1 MEGKMSA
8 IKTFYLSR
16 VLGSRIYSPELD
28 VIGKL
33 EDIIVDISYERPKIV
48 ALKLKT
54 EKGHEEFDSGPFDLI
69 KRRGK
74 YYLVCKELKPINLSK
89 INHVYLAKQILD
101 RQIVDVNGRKVVRV
115 NDLRFAMIP
124 SGTFLVAV
132 DVGIEGLLRRL
143 GLAKPLKFLLKP
155 FGLSIPSKFMPWDEV
170 EHINLPNL
178 SIKISSPYSKLLTLH
193 PSDIADIIEELDRNS
208 QIDFMNTIDEE
219 KAADVFE
226 ELEQDVQISLLENL
240 PVQKAA
246 DVLEKMPADE
256 AADILDDLD
265 KEKAEE
271 LLNEMEKEASDEV
284 RELMEYPDNTVG
296 SLMTTDFI
304 AFKKE
309 MTVQQTID
317 ELRKLKP
324 ESDSIYYLYVLDNDE
339 KLLGTVSLRDLIVS
353 DPDIKLV
360 DIMNQRVIK
369 MQDYDKIDDLA
380 EIISKYNL
388 LAIPVVDNYSRL
400 LGMILIDDVVFT
412 LLKSRK
418 RKL

>member
-1 MEGKMSA
+1 MST

-16 VLGSRIYSPELD
+16 VLGSRIYSSELD

-54 EKGHEEFDSGPFDLI
+54 DEGNKEFDSGPFDLI
-69 KRRGK
+69 KRKGK
-74 YYLVCKELKPINLSK
+74 YYLVCKELRPINLSK

-132 DVGIEGLLRRL
+132 DVGLEGLLRRL
-143 GLAKPLKFLLKP
+143 GLAKPLKLLIKP
-155 FGLSIPSKFMPWDEV
+155 FGLTIPSKFMPWDEV

-193 PSDIADIIEELDRNS
+193 PSDIADIIEDLDRNS
-208 QIDFMNTIDEE
+208 QIDFINTIDEE

-304 AFKKE
+304 AFRKE
-309 MTVQQTID
+309 FTVQQTID

-324 ESDSIYYLYVLDNDE
+324 ESDTIYYLYVLDSDE
-339 KLLGTVSLRDLIVS
+339 KLLGTVSLRDLIIS
-353 DPDIKLV
+353 EPDTKLI
-360 DIMNQRVIK
+360 DIMNKRVIK

>member
-1 MEGKMSA
+1 MST

-16 VLGSRIYSPELD
+16 VLGSRIFSSELD

-33 EDIIVDISYERPKIV
+33 EDIIVDVSYERPKIV
-48 ALKLKT
+48 AVKIKT
-54 EKGHEEFDSGPFDLI
+54 KKNHQEFDSGPFDLI
-69 KRRGK
+69 KRQGK
-74 YYLVCKELKPINLSK
+74 YYLVCKDLKPINLSK

-143 GLAKPLKFLLKP
+143 GLAKPLKFILKP
-155 FGLSIPSKFMPWDEV
+155 LGLTIPSKFMPWDEV

-240 PVQKAA
+240 PVHKAA

-284 RELMEYPDNTVG
+284 RELMEYPENTVG

-309 MTVQQTID
+309 LTVQQTIE

-353 DPDIKLV
+353 EPDTKLI

-369 MQDYDKIDDLA
+369 LQDYDKIDDLA

-388 LAIPVVDNYSRL
+388 LAIPVVDSYSKL